1 MAYQINPNAKNVW
14 LRDNADT
21 QDISPMTNGNSV
33 YMHDGKT
40 LQEEFNINM
49 GSITNT
55 AQTIMQQEEQITN
68 LEKILIQGIISMDYA
83 NTLTKIN
90 LEMNEVKS

>member
-90 LEMNEVKS
+90 LEMNEVK

>member
-21 QDISPMTNGNSV
+21 QDISPMTDGNSV

-49 GSITNT
+49 ESITNT

-68 LEKILIQGIISMDYA
+68 LEKILIQGIVSMDYA
-83 NTLTKIN
+83 NTLTKIT
-90 LEMNEVKS
+90 LEMNEVK

>member
-21 QDISPMTNGNSV
+21 QDIYSRALRV

-49 GSITNT
+49 ESIANT
-55 AQTIMQQEEQITN
+55 AQAIMQQEEQITN

-83 NTLTKIN
+83 NTLTKIT
-90 LEMNEVKS
+90 LEINEVK

>member
-14 LRDNADT
+14 LRDNANT
-21 QDISPMTNGNSV
+21 QDISPMTDGNSV
-33 YMHDGKT
+33 YMYDGKT
-40 LQEEFNINM
+40 LQEEFNLNM
-49 GSITNT
+49 ESITTT

-83 NTLTKIN
+83 NTLTKIT
-90 LEMNEVKS
+90 LEMNEVK

>member
-14 LRDNADT
+14 LRDNGDT
-21 QDISPMTNGNSV
+21 QDISPMTDGNSV

-49 GSITNT
+49 ESITNT
-55 AQTIMQQEEQITN
+55 AQTIMQQEVQITN

-83 NTLTKIN
+83 NTLTKIA
-90 LEMNEVKS
+90 LEMNEVK

>member
-1 MAYQINPNAKNVW
+1 MAYQINHNAKNVW

-49 GSITNT
+49 ESITNT

-90 LEMNEVKS
+90 LEMNEVK

>member
-1 MAYQINPNAKNVW
+1 MAYQINPNAKNAW

-21 QDISPMTNGNSV
+21 QDISPMTDGNIV

-49 GSITNT
+49 ESITTT
-55 AQTIMQQEEQITN
+55 AQAIMQQEEQITN

-83 NTLTKIN
+83 NTLTKIT
-90 LEMNEVKS
+90 LEMNEVK